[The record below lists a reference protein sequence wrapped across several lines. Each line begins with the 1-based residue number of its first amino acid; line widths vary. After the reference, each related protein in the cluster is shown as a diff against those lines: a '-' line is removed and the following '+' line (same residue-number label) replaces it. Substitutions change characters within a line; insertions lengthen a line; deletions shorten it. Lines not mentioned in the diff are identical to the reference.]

1 MSKAAASAEHPT
13 HSVQH
18 HAAKLSKKQRTI
30 ALVVVALAFVMDLLD
45 STIVNIAIP
54 SIQGNLGASY
64 ATIQWLIAGYSLAF
78 ATLLITGGRMGDVFG
93 YKKLFMIGVGGFTV
107 ASLLSGAAW
116 NSEVLIAARL
126 LQGAMAALM
135 VPQVMSMMQIM
146 FKPEER
152 GMVSGLFGALG
163 GLSAALGPVIGGLL
177 IKANLFGLDWRPI
190 FLINVPIGV
199 IGLVAA
205 AKFLPEG
212 KSPHPLKLD
221 WWGTLIV
228 IIGLLLLIFPLIEGR
243 DLGWPTW
250 TFVMMAVSVPV
261 FVLFAWWQRRKVQV
275 DGSPLV
281 MPALFRFRSFT
292 VGLITNVIFEGVMLG
307 LFLPATLLLQVGLG
321 YSVIHAALTGIP
333 TAFGIA
339 LSIAILGQKLTMK
352 LGRYAMMIGALVMIA
367 GLSYLTWVVHRYG
380 ITTHS
385 WQLAPGLFTTGLGMG
400 LVMAPIFAMVL
411 NDVDPHHAGSA
422 SGILNAVQ
430 QVGGAIGVAV
440 IGLIF
445 FGQLSHHAASSFDS
459 VAPNVRTQL
468 HALHVPEQTQTAIL
482 QAAKQ
487 CYVDRTQQKDST
499 AVPESCKAMQ
509 ASAGDDKTAQAIGS
523 VVEQGALRA
532 NARNFDRAFRAG
544 IIYEI
549 ILCVVVMALSL
560 FLPRHVRPEALE
572 EAV

>member
-1 MSKAAASAEHPT
+1 MSKTTSAEHPT

-18 HAAKLSKKQRTI
+18 HTAKLSHKQRKI
-30 ALVVVALAFVMDLLD
+30 ALAVVALAFVMDLLD

-54 SIQGNLGASY
+54 SIQSNLGASY

-107 ASLLSGAAW
+107 ASLLSGVAW
-116 NSEVLIAARL
+116 DSHILIAARL

-152 GMVSGLFGALG
+152 GMVSGMFGALG

-177 IKANLFGLDWRPI
+177 IKANIFGLDWRPI
-190 FLINVPIGV
+190 FLINVPVGL

-205 AKFLPEG
+205 AKYLPEG

-228 IIGLLLLIFPLIEGR
+228 IVGLLLLIFPLIEGR
-243 DLGWPTW
+243 DLDWPTW
-250 TFVMMAVSVPV
+250 TFVMMAASIPV
-261 FVLFAWWQRRKVQV
+261 FVLFAWWQRRKVRT

-281 MPALFRFRSFT
+281 MPALFRFRSFA
-292 VGLITNVIFEGVMLG
+292 VGLLTNVIFEAVMLG
-307 LFLPATLLLQVGLG
+307 LFLPLTLLLQVGFG
-321 YSVIHAALTGIP
+321 YSVVHAALTGIP

-339 LSIAILGQKLTMK
+339 LSIAVLGQKLTMK
-352 LGRYAMMIGALVMIA
+352 LGRYTILIGGAVLIA
-367 GLSYLTWVVHRYG
+367 GLSYLSWIAHRYG
-380 ITTHS
+380 LETHS
-385 WQLAPGLFTTGLGMG
+385 WQLAPGLLTAGLGMG

-422 SGILNAVQ
+422 SGVLNAVQ

-445 FGQLSHHAASSFDS
+445 FGQLSHHAPQSFDS
-459 VAPNVRTQL
+459 ITPNIRTQL
-468 HALHVPEQTQTAIL
+468 AAVHVPEEAQSAIL
-482 QAAKQ
+482 KDAKQ
-487 CYVDRTQQKDST
+487 CFVDRSQQKDSSV
-499 AVPESCKAMQ
+499 VPESCKKMTPASDDKAMQ
-509 ASAGDDKTAQAIGS
+509 AVGRIVGESAKTANMS
-523 VVEQGALRA
+523 
-532 NARNFDRAFRAG
+532 NFDHAFRWST
-544 IIYEI
+544 IYEI
-549 ILCVVVMALSL
+549 SLCAAVMVLSF
-560 FLPRHVRPEALE
+560 FLPRHIRPEAME
-572 EAV
+572 EAM